1 MDCLIISGLSG
12 AGKSLAVDVLEDIGY
27 YCIDNMP
34 VKLIPQ
40 FAELFGS
47 SAEKDKKVAFVVD
60 IRGGRDHSF
69 LFRALE
75 DMEKGGSRCRIL
87 FLECSD
93 EVLINRQKAS
103 RRRHP
108 LDVDGLGLA
117 TAIQQE
123 RELMEPMRRQA
134 DYVID
139 TTALATADLKGHL
152 IDLFGEEGEASLVI
166 SVCSF
171 GFKYGIPHE
180 ADLVLD
186 VRFLKNP
193 YYVPE
198 LREQTGQSDAVYDY
212 VFSDPN
218 AEIFVEKLR
227 EMFRFLLPLYLA
239 EGKTSLVIA
248 IGCTGGRHRSVS
260 VSRRL
265 HRELLA
271 QGYNATIRHRDA
283 ERG

>member
-12 AGKSLAVDVLEDIGY
+12 AGKSLTVDVLEDIGY

-40 FAELFGS
+40 FVELFGS
-47 SAEKDKKVAFVVD
+47 SAEKSKKVAFVVD

-69 LFRALE
+69 LFHAL
-75 DMEKGGSRCRIL
+75 DAMEKNGSRCRIL

-117 TAIQQE
+117 AAIAQE
-123 RELMEPMRRQA
+123 RELMEPMRREA
-134 DYVID
+134 AYIID
-139 TTALATADLKGHL
+139 TTALAVADLKSHL
-152 IDLFGEEGEASLVI
+152 IELFGEEGEASLLI

-180 ADLVLD
+180 ADLVFD

-198 LREQTGQSDAVYDY
+198 LKAKTGQAQEVYDY

-218 AEIFVEKLR
+218 AETFVQKLVD
-227 EMFRFLLPLYLA
+227 MLKFTLPLYLA

-265 HRELLA
+265 FEELKSLA
-271 QGYNATIRHRDA
+271 DNVTIRHRDA

>member
-12 AGKSLAVDVLEDIGY
+12 AGKSLTVDVLEDIGY

-40 FAELFGS
+40 FLELFGS
-47 SAEKDKKVAFVVD
+47 SAEQKKKVAFVVD

-69 LFRALE
+69 LFHTME
-75 DMEKGGSRCRIL
+75 EMEKTGSHCRIL

-117 TAIQQE
+117 AAIGQE
-123 RELMEPMRRQA
+123 RELMEPMRRNA
-134 DYVID
+134 SYIID
-139 TTALATADLKGHL
+139 TTALATADLKTHL
-152 IDLFGEEGEASLVI
+152 IELFGEEGEASLMI

-180 ADLVLD
+180 ADLVFD

-193 YYVPE
+193 YYVPQLKE
-198 LREQTGQSDAVYDY
+198 KTGQSQEVYDY

-218 AEIFVEKLR
+218 AEVFVQKL
-227 EMFRFLLPLYLA
+227 EDLLVFLMPLYLQ

-265 HRELLA
+265 QQELLEH
-271 QGYNATIRHRDA
+271 GHNVTLRHRDA

>member
-12 AGKSLAVDVLEDIGY
+12 AGKSLTVDVLEDIGY

-40 FAELFGS
+40 FVNLFDN

-60 IRGGRDHSF
+60 IRAGRDHSY
-69 LFRALE
+69 LFHALE
-75 DMEKGGSRCRIL
+75 EMEKAGSRCRIL

-93 EVLINRQKAS
+93 QVLINRQKAS

-117 TAIQQE
+117 AAVAQE
-123 RELMEPMRRQA
+123 RELMEPMRRNA
-134 DYVID
+134 AYIID
-139 TTALATADLKGHL
+139 TTALAAADLKSHL
-152 IDLFGEEGEASLVI
+152 IELFGEEGEASLLI

-180 ADLVLD
+180 ADLVFD
-186 VRFLKNP
+186 VRFLQNP
-193 YYVPE
+193 YYIPE
-198 LREQTGQSDAVYDY
+198 LKGKTGMTQEVYDY

-218 AEIFVEKLR
+218 AETFVQKLVD
-227 EMFRFLLPLYLA
+227 MLKFTLPLYLA

-265 HRELLA
+265 FEELKSLA
-271 QGYNATIRHRDA
+271 DNVTIRHRDA